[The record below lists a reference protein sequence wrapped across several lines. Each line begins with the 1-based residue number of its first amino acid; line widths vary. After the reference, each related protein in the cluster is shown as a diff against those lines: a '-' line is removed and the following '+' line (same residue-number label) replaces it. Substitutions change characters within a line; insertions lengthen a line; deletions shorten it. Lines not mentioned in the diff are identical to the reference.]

1 MLRKFY
7 RTSSCDSLNQFIGKK
22 MSDKIT
28 IFHDPTSEPSR
39 AVYWLALE
47 AGIDVEVQY
56 TWLTRGDHVSAEF
69 LKVNPLHQ
77 VPAMRHGDFCL
88 SEATAIMNY
97 LTDINGCSEK
107 WFGHDMKSKAVVNK
121 YLSWYHTNLRKVL
134 TLDYFLPTLLMPA
147 YLGFKRPTDADITS
161 KLEAIHTMFS
171 SLDNM
176 LQGKHYLCG
185 DEISS
190 ADLLYVSDIFA
201 LEIDPNYQQMIE
213 QYPNIVA
220 WIEKLKSLPNYE
232 KCNRAWNHV
241 VPQILALDGG
251 TKGTPEW
258 VKTECEKVL

>member
-1 MLRKFY
+1 
-7 RTSSCDSLNQFIGKK
+7 
-22 MSDKIT
+22 MSEKVT

-47 AGIDVEVQY
+47 AGIDVDVQY
-56 TWLTRGDHVSAEF
+56 TWLTRGDHMSEAF

-97 LTDINGCSEK
+97 LTDINGCSDE
-107 WFGHDMKSKAVVNK
+107 WFGHDAKSKAVVNK

-134 TLDYFLPTLLMPA
+134 TLDYFLPVLLMPA
-147 YLGFKRPTDADITS
+147 YLGFKRPPEPEITAKIEAITS
-161 KLEAIHTMFS
+161 MFDALNSMLE
-171 SLDNM
+171 N
-176 LQGKHYLCG
+176 KKYLCG
-185 DEISS
+185 DAISA
-190 ADLLYVSDIFA
+190 ADLLYVSDIYA
-201 LEIDPNYQQMIE
+201 LKIDSSYYQIIE

-220 WIEKLKSLPNYE
+220 WIGRLKALPSYE
-232 KCNRAWNHV
+232 QCNRAWDHV

-258 VKTECEKVL
+258 IKAECEKVL